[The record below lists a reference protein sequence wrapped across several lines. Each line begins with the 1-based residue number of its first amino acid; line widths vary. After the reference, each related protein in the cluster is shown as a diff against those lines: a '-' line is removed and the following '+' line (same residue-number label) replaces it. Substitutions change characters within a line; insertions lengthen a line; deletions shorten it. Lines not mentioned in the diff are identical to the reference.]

1 VTRTTRLYLWILA
14 IYGALLLPG
23 AIWPGYL
30 ESPVGLLVA
39 VPYLSVYVLD
49 YLGIP
54 GLLANN
60 GACGWGWCAATQFGL
75 GLVAVV
81 WLALG
86 WLLAWL
92 IAVMTTPRDPAS
104 RDR

>member
-1 VTRTTRLYLWILA
+1 MSRTTRIYLWMLA
-14 IYGALLLPG
+14 IYVALLLPG
-23 AIWPGYL
+23 AIWPAYL

-39 VPYLSVYVLD
+39 VAYISVYVLD
-49 YLGIP
+49 YVGIP

-60 GACGWGWCAATQFGL
+60 GACGWGWCAATPLGL

-86 WLLAWL
+86 WLLARV
-92 IAVMTTPRDPAS
+92 IAAMTGPADPNT
-104 RDR
+104 